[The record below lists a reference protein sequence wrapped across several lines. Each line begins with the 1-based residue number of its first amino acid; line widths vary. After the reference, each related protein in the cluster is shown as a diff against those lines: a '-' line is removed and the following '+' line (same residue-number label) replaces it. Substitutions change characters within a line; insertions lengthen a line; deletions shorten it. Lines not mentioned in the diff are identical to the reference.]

1 MDTSKN
7 ESELLAAC
15 EESSFCNCEG
25 SEKEIPYVTEDS
37 PEDDA
42 LADTCRT
49 ITDRILADWKQAN
62 GNPYIKKI
70 STCRVD
76 IYRKPTDATPIDSY
90 YTEHVKGYSLGKLV
104 LIGTAAALALL
115 AVGKIWFAMKQ

>member
-1 MDTSKN
+1 MDASKH

-25 SEKEIPYVTEDS
+25 REAETPYVAEDS

-42 LADTCRT
+42 LANTCRT
-49 ITDRILADWKQAN
+49 VADRIVADWKEAG

-104 LIGTAAALALL
+104 LIGAAATLALL
-115 AVGKIWFAMKQ
+115 AVGKLWFTVNK